1 MITGLSRAMTR
12 LAPLRAFNSA
22 PSTSSLINELFW
34 RLKTSESWS
43 IGVVLTRRTC
53 PPVLLS
59 PAEIVESAQPNSL
72 YGVRL
77 RLDRNHMTS
86 ITGVRPG

>member
-1 MITGLSRAMTR
+1 M
-12 LAPLRAFNSA
+12 
-22 PSTSSLINELFW
+22 
-34 RLKTSESWS
+34 
-43 IGVVLTRRTC
+43 GVVLTRRTC

-86 ITGVRPG
+86 ITYQRCQTQRIDSLIGPPVNAGVTRIN